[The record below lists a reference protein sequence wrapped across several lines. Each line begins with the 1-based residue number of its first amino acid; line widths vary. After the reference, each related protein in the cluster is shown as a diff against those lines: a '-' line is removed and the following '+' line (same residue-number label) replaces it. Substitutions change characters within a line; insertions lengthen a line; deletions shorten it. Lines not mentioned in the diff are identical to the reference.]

1 MHAYT
6 AISLAYIMN
15 IHKQIPNAHTP
26 NQAWEFLFFP
36 QKKPEEAERKI
47 KTETVCFVI

>member
-15 IHKQIPNAHTP
+15 ICKQISNAHTP
-26 NQAWEFLFFP
+26 NQAWEFFCFVP
-36 QKKPEEAERKI
+36 QKRPEEAERKI
-47 KTETVCFVI
+47 KLKLYVK